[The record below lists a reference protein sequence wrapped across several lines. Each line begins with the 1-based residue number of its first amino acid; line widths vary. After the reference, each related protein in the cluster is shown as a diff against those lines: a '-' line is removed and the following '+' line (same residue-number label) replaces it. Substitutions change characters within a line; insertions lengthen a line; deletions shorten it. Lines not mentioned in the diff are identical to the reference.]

1 MIRRRLLRQRRL
13 WPALCAAI
21 TLLAAPVVCAEQ
33 TSRELRAGY
42 IHFPP
47 MAYTDENGKAQGMII
62 DLTNEL
68 AAMSGYRVKW
78 VNYPINR
85 IYRTL
90 NTGDIDFWPGS
101 PNVPAL
107 EGFTVES
114 QPLGISVKLCAFA
127 LNSSPA
133 VHSLANL
140 QDRSLITIRGYTYR
154 EQLRAL
160 FSSNT
165 RAPIVAPNNQA
176 AMQLLLRGRAD
187 YLISYGHP
195 MQEAMGDYALHGTR
209 CHKLDEWPLVYVF
222 SRKNPH
228 ARQIAEQFDQ
238 AFQVYRQ
245 PDAAPQ
251 PLRGNPQS
259 FATTP

>member
-1 MIRRRLLRQRRL
+1 MIRRGLLPQRRL

-33 TSRELRAGY
+33 TLRELRAGY

-47 MAYTDENGKAQGMII
+47 IAYTDENGKAQGTII

-68 AAMSGYRVKW
+68 AAMNGYRVKW

-127 LNSSPA
+127 LNRRA
-133 VHSLANL
+133 VVIKLHSQANH
-140 QDRSLITIRGYTYR
+140 LI
-154 EQLRAL
+154 AL
-160 FSSNT
+160 F
-165 RAPIVAPNNQA
+165 
-176 AMQLLLRGRAD
+176 MQQRRRNGAI
-187 YLISYGHP
+187 YPAGH
-195 MQEAMGDYALHGTR
+195 GDHNACVFWFFVYA
-209 CHKLDEWPLVYVF
+209 
-222 SRKNPH
+222 
-228 ARQIAEQFDQ
+228 
-238 AFQVYRQ
+238 
-245 PDAAPQ
+245 
-251 PLRGNPQS
+251 
-259 FATTP
+259 